1 MKKFFSFGLTI
12 CLLISFI
19 STGLIDINANALVEG
34 HFTYTVTNGE
44 AKITSSSQNIGGS
57 IRIPSTLGG
66 YPVTS
71 IGSFAFKGRT
81 GLSSITISE
90 GIEHISS
97 FAFDGCTGLKNI
109 EIPSTIKSID
119 SFAFDDCTKLNAVYT
134 TDISNWC
141 KITFETLESNPLYY
155 AHNLYLTNYS
165 LVSDV
170 VIPEEITIIRDYTF
184 SGCSSIKNI
193 TMHNKITT
201 IGNSA
206 FLDCIEIE
214 SITIP
219 SSVSVIDE
227 SAFSGCIKLKTI
239 IIPEN
244 VTSISNNTFSGCSS
258 IKNIIMH
265 NKITSIGNKAFFDC
279 IELED
284 ITIPD
289 SVSFI
294 DESAF
299 SGCTKLR
306 SITIPKNTTSISNST
321 FSGCSS
327 IKNIIMHNKI
337 TSIGNKAF
345 NGCVELENITIPD
358 GVLGIGESAF
368 EGCIKLE
375 KITIPRTVTNIGKSA
390 FSGCA
395 SLNSINLPFI
405 GDGTSEN
412 ANFGYIFGDYFGAS
426 NDYVP
431 STLESVVILNDCD
444 IEEYAF
450 YDCKSLVSITLPTNV
465 SYIADN
471 AFAGCT
477 NLANITIPDSL
488 KSIGKWSFSDCASLT
503 NITIPKSIDKIDE
516 YAFYKCTAL
525 EKVHIS
531 DLSKWCLIDFQDNHS
546 NPLSYGAKLYLND
559 ILVTELIIP
568 NNITEINSYTFQS
581 CMSLKSVKIHSDIIA
596 ISQGAFYGCDNLETI
611 TVPFIGSS
619 KDENKNLGYIFT
631 QKSNTNNSYISNT
644 SNNNVPYSLKFVEI
658 SDGCTSIDG
667 SAFIG
672 CKNIE
677 NIIIPNSVTYI
688 GYSIFNNCSAFNA
701 CTSLTLKIDINNTYA
716 IDYAE
721 NWDLPYITFGIKRT
735 SAPTKVT
742 TSLYGHNDIKL
753 SWSKVAD
760 ADGYYIYYKK
770 STSDTWSVAINTK
783 ATEYKF
789 ANLSDNTTYD
799 FKVETYKI
807 KNNEILPGNSKNV
820 SCKTAINLS
829 APTTLTVKL
838 ENNTSASLNWSKVS
852 GAAKYKIYYRKS
864 TSSDYTYKSITSGLS
879 YKFSGLASGTKYIFK
894 IIPCTNMSGS
904 YVSDD
909 SYKTVSVTTKP
920 NAVSNL
926 KATLYGHDDIN
937 LSWSKVAGAD
947 GYYIYYKKSTS
958 KTWSSA
964 KAVTNCEYKIKYLAD
979 NIKYDFKVESYKKDG
994 SAILKGSTKTTSCY
1008 TTRNLSSPSKVTV
1021 TLYGYDD
1028 VKLSWSKVTYAKAYK
1043 IYYKTSSA
1051 KSYSYKGTTTNNYMN
1066 FVNLSDGVKYY
1077 FKVVPCTYVNKTYF
1091 ADDSYKT
1098 SSIYTLKKISTPK
1111 VAKYSSGKVKISWTN
1126 ISGESGYQI
1135 SQSTSKSKTKI
1146 VSTYKTTSG
1155 KSKTIKATKGKTYYY
1170 KVRAYK
1176 TVNGKKIYGAWSSV
1190 KAYKLK

>member
-1 MKKFFSFGLTI
+1 MKKFLSIILTI
-12 CLLISFI
+12 CLILGFI
-19 STGLIDINANALVEG
+19 PSGLFCITANAYTSG
-34 HFTYTVTNGE
+34 CYTYTVSNRKAT
-44 AKITSSSQNIGGS
+44 ITAVHPSIIGNIDVPSNLDGYTVTAIGNYAFENCTALKSITISKYIEEIGWSAFSGCSEIESIIVDKENKYYSSQNNCLIEKSRKMLLRGCNNS
-57 IRIPSTLGG
+57 VIPSDGSVTSIGISAFDHCKDIFSIII
-66 YPVTS
+66 PNCVTS
-71 IGSFAFKGRT
+71 IGS
-81 GLSSITISE
+81 
-90 GIEHISS
+90 
-97 FAFDGCTGLKNI
+97 
-109 EIPSTIKSID
+109 
-119 SFAFDDCTKLNAVYT
+119 
-134 TDISNWC
+134 
-141 KITFETLESNPLYY
+141 Y
-155 AHNLYLTNYS
+155 A
-165 LVSDV
+165 
-170 VIPEEITIIRDYTF
+170 F
-184 SGCSSIKNI
+184 SGCSNLNEIDILN
-193 TMHNKITT
+193 NKTS
-201 IGNSA
+201 IGNNA
-206 FLDCIEIE
+206 FFDTSYYNNNDNWEKGVLYIDKYLIEAQNALCGSYDIKPNTVNISSNAFDYCYELE

-219 SSVSVIDE
+219 NSVLLIGNQAFSNCNKLKSITISNILSEIGE
-227 SAFSGCIKLKTI
+227 SAFKNCVEL
-239 IIPEN
+239 
-244 VTSISNNTFSGCSS
+244 
-258 IKNIIMH
+258 KNISLPDS
-265 NKITSIGNKAFFDC
+265 ITSIGKDAFLNTGYYNESGNWNNSVLYLDNHLIKANSSLTDSY
-279 IELED
+279 
-284 ITIPD
+284 TIKSGTVTISP
-289 SVSFI
+289 F
-294 DESAF
+294 AF
-299 SGCTKLR
+299 KDCTKL
-306 SITIPKNTTSISNST
+306 T
-321 FSGCSS
+321 
-327 IKNIIMHNKI
+327 NIIVPETTI
-337 TSIGNKAF
+337 SIGESAF
-345 NGCVELENITIPD
+345 NGCVSLESIT
-358 GVLGIGESAF
+358 
-368 EGCIKLE
+368 
-375 KITIPRTVTNIGKSA
+375 
-390 FSGCA
+390 
-395 SLNSINLPFI
+395 LPFV

-426 NDYVP
+426 NNYVP

-465 SYIADN
+465 SYIADS
-471 AFAGCT
+471 AFKGCT
-477 NLANITIPDSL
+477 NLTDIAIPEGL
-488 KSIGKWSFSDCASLT
+488 KSIGAWSFSDCSSLT

-516 YAFYKCTAL
+516 YAFYRCTAL
-525 EKVHIS
+525 EKVHIF
-531 DLSKWCLIDFQDNHS
+531 DLSKWCSIDFQDDYS
-546 NPLSYGAKLYLND
+546 NPLSCGAKMYLND
-559 ILVTELIIP
+559 ILVTDLIIP
-568 NNITEINSYTFQS
+568 NNITEINSYAFKR
-581 CMSLKSVKIHSDIIA
+581 CKSLKSVKIHSDIIA
-596 ISQGAFYGCDNLETI
+596 ISQGAFCGCDNLETI

-619 KDENKNLGYIFT
+619 KDENECLGYLFSPY
-631 QKSNTNNSYISNT
+631 SNTNNGY
-644 SNNNVPYSLKFVEI
+644 VPDSLKFVVI
-658 SDGCTSIDG
+658 SEECTSIAG
-667 SAFIG
+667 SAFNG

-677 NIIIPNSVTYI
+677 DITIPNSVTSI
-688 GYSIFNNCSAFNA
+688 GYNAFQDG
-701 CTSLTLKIDINNTYA
+701 TSLTLKIDINNAYA

-735 SAPTKVT
+735 AAPTKVT

-964 KAVTNCEYKIKYLAD
+964 KAVTNCEYKIKDLAD